1 MIYREE
7 LTDLG
12 RFLLF
17 GVRGALEGA
26 EKDEFASLY
35 KQLGDDACL
44 DAARQNQVAALV
56 ARKLTDTIGGELSS
70 VWLELLEENGRRVET
85 LVEVLLSVTRHLDKR
100 GVAWALIE
108 NGGVLFG
115 SDMSLDAF
123 CAGDFDMLVEE
134 GRWDEVVD
142 AFAAEGFIPQ
152 DRRHRPTNRVEFV
165 HETSEGELQWL
176 NAGIHTFDRMWVP
189 LPVDDRGQVWLSRR
203 CRSRH
208 DDTIWCLKA
217 TDATALVAMHT
228 SLHSFIRAPG
238 IRLHVDIDRLVR
250 DNTIDWSDFVSE
262 VEAMGV
268 PTRAFVSL
276 SMAKGLL
283 DSPIPASV
291 LTRLYPGSV
300 RWSLLENLL
309 QQNGIVADGRP
320 KLRRAETLML
330 DALIDE
336 RPFGAWLGSIL
347 FPSSQWL
354 EEHFGHES
362 SVEESTLQLHLRR
375 YQQMLG
381 RWKPS

>member
-1 MIYREE
+1 
-7 LTDLG
+7 
-12 RFLLF
+12 
-17 GVRGALEGA
+17 
-26 EKDEFASLY
+26 
-35 KQLGDDACL
+35 
-44 DAARQNQVAALV
+44 
-56 ARKLTDTIGGELSS
+56 
-70 VWLELLEENGRRVET
+70 
-85 LVEVLLSVTRHLDKR
+85 
-100 GVAWALIE
+100 
-108 NGGVLFG
+108 
-115 SDMSLDAF
+115 
-123 CAGDFDMLVEE
+123 
-134 GRWDEVVD
+134 
-142 AFAAEGFIPQ
+142 
-152 DRRHRPTNRVEFV
+152 
-165 HETSEGELQWL
+165 
-176 NAGIHTFDRMWVP
+176 
-189 LPVDDRGQVWLSRR
+189 
-203 CRSRH
+203 
-208 DDTIWCLKA
+208 
-217 TDATALVAMHT
+217 MHT